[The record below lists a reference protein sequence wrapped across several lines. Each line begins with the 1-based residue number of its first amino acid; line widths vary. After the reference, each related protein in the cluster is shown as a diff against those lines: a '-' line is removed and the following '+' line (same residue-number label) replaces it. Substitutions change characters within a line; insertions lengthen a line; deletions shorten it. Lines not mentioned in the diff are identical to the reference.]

1 MNKIQSRLRL
11 ATAILA
17 GAAMLLLS
25 GAGMADPPAR
35 VARLSFFSGP
45 VSFSPA
51 GEDEWALAT
60 PNRPLITGD
69 RLWADTG
76 GRAELQAGSVAL
88 RLGASTNV
96 NVLNLDD
103 RTTQLELTQGSLYV
117 RVWRIDSGETVE
129 IDTPNLAFTVD
140 GAGRYRVDV
149 DPDGNVTTV
158 AVLAG
163 QGEAYGEGAAY
174 RIGAGD
180 RYSFSG
186 TGLRD
191 YEYSDIGAPDEFD
204 RWAAERDRR
213 YETSISARYVSRD
226 VIGYQD
232 LDQYGTWSVVA
243 DYGNVWYPRSM
254 PSGWAPYRTG
264 HWAWIDPWGW
274 TWIDEAP
281 WGFAPY
287 HYGRWA
293 FVTGRWGWIPGPIN
307 VRPIYAPALVA
318 FIGGG
323 DLRLSLSVGGVAS
336 GVAWFPLGPG
346 EVYQPAY
353 RVSREYF
360 TNVNVSNT
368 RITNVNITNVYNN
381 YTTNTTVTNVT
392 YRNREAPGAVTAVP
406 ATAFVQS
413 QPVARAAVQVPREL
427 IARQPVS
434 AVARVAPTRA
444 SLVAAASAAPAGAR
458 GAGRPPARALQRE
471 VVARTKPPAPPPAF
485 ATRQAALAANPG
497 RPAEPAAAPPQQP
510 AAVGAAPA
518 RNVKVVTPTQAAA
531 PAPKDESRRGRGQL
545 ERRAGSPGATQA
557 APAGQPGA
565 AATGQPPKGAAP
577 GAEPAQGADAARRA
591 REAGQR
597 PAEAGKGPEPTVP
610 RPPERG
616 AGRPPLT
623 PPAPPEGAKGS
634 PPKGE
639 AVQQPPGG
647 QGRDRN
653 ERRGPPEGSQ
663 GGQAGPAAAPPPR
676 PPEAPRAAPPPKS
689 EAAPQPP
696 GGQGRDRNERRGPP
710 EGGQGGQGGPAA
722 APPPPPRAP
731 EPPRVAPPPPRPPEA
746 PRAAPPPKSEAAPQ
760 PPGGQGRDRNE
771 RRGPPEGGQRDQAG
785 PAAAPPPAP
794 RPPEAPR
801 AAPPP
806 PRPPEAPKAAPPPP
820 PAPPAA
826 QQRPPPR
833 EAPKSE
839 PKGEQGRDRSKDKD
853 KDQRDKDKKG
863 SEG

>member
-11 ATAILA
+11 LTAVFA

-51 GEDEWALAT
+51 GEDEWVLAT

-69 RLWADTG
+69 RLWADAG
-76 GRAELQAGSVAL
+76 GRAELQAGSIAL

-117 RVWRIDSGETVE
+117 RVLRIDRGDMVE
-129 IDTPNLAFTVD
+129 IDTPNLAFTINSV
-140 GAGRYRVDV
+140 GRYRIDV
-149 DPDGNVTTV
+149 DADGNVTTL
-158 AVLAG
+158 AVSAG

-204 RWAAERDRR
+204 RWAADRDRR
-213 YETSISARYVSRD
+213 YDTSVSARYVSRD

-232 LDQYGTWSVVA
+232 LDQYGSWSVVA
-243 DYGNVWYPRSM
+243 DYGNVWYPRST

-293 FVTGRWGWIPGPIN
+293 YVGSRWGWIPGPVN
-307 VRPIYAPALVA
+307 VRPVYAPALVA

-323 DLRLSLSVGGVAS
+323 DLRLSLSVGGAAS

-353 RVSREYF
+353 RVSRDYF

-368 RITNVNITNVYNN
+368 RVTNVNITNVYNS
-381 YTTNTTVTNVT
+381 YTTNTTVTNVS

-413 QPVARAAVQVPREL
+413 QPVARAAVQVPREV
-427 IARQPVS
+427 ITQQPVS

-444 SLVAAASAAPAGAR
+444 SIVAAAAVGAAAS
-458 GAGRPPARALQRE
+458 GRPPARVMQRE

-485 ATRQAALAANPG
+485 AARQAALAANPG
-497 RPAEPAAAPPQQP
+497 RPAEPAATAQQQP
-510 AAVGAAPA
+510 AAAGAAPA

-531 PAPKDESRRGRGQL
+531 AAPKEENRRGRGQL
-545 ERRAGSPGATQA
+545 ERRAGAPGAPQGAPAAAAPAGPQA
-557 APAGQPGA
+557 APAGQPTGPA
-565 AATGQPPKGAAP
+565 TGKAATTESPAQKGAEAP
-577 GAEPAQGADAARRA
+577 A
-591 REAGQR
+591 
-597 PAEAGKGPEPTVP
+597 VP
-610 RPPERG
+610 RPPNFEQRRQQQEQQRQQQQG
-616 AGRPPLT
+616 QQAEQQRQQQQSQQ
-623 PPAPPEGAKGS
+623 ADQRRQQQEQQQSQQAEKQRQQQQS
-634 PPKGE
+634 QQAEQQRRQQQEQQRQQQQAQQAEQQRQQRE
-639 AVQQPPGG
+639 A
-647 QGRDRN
+647 
-653 ERRGPPEGSQ
+653 SK
-663 GGQAGPAAAPPPR
+663 AAA
-676 PPEAPRAAPPPKS
+676 KS
-689 EAAPQPP
+689 
-696 GGQGRDRNERRGPP
+696 D
-710 EGGQGGQGGPAA
+710 EGKDKGK
-722 APPPPPRAP
+722 
-731 EPPRVAPPPPRPPEA
+731 EKD
-746 PRAAPPPKSEAAPQ
+746 KSKE
-760 PPGGQGRDRNE
+760 
-771 RRGPPEGGQRDQAG
+771 
-785 PAAAPPPAP
+785 
-794 RPPEAPR
+794 
-801 AAPPP
+801 
-806 PRPPEAPKAAPPPP
+806 
-820 PAPPAA
+820 
-826 QQRPPPR
+826 
-833 EAPKSE
+833 
-839 PKGEQGRDRSKDKD
+839 KD
-853 KDQRDKDKKG
+853 KDQKD
-863 SEG
+863 

>member
-11 ATAILA
+11 ITAVLA

-25 GAGMADPPAR
+25 GAGMADPPTR
-35 VARLSFFSGP
+35 VARLGFFSGP

-51 GEDEWALAT
+51 GEEEWVLAI

-69 RLWADTG
+69 RLWSDVG

-103 RTTQLELTQGSLYV
+103 RTTQVELTQGSLYV
-117 RVWRIDSGETVE
+117 RVWRIDRGDTVE
-129 IDTPNLAFTVD
+129 IDTPTLAFTVSSV
-140 GAGRYRVDV
+140 GRYRIDV
-149 DPDGNVTTV
+149 DSDGNVTTL

-163 QGEAYGEGAAY
+163 GGEAYGEGAAY

-243 DYGNVWYPRSM
+243 DYGNVWYPRST

-274 TWIDEAP
+274 TWVDDAP

-293 FVTGRWGWIPGPIN
+293 FVTGRWGWIPGPVN

-323 DLRLSLSVGGVAS
+323 DFRLSLSVGGAAS
-336 GVAWFPLGPG
+336 GIAWFPLGPG

-353 RVSREYF
+353 RVSRDYF

-381 YTTNTTVTNVT
+381 YATNTAVTNVT

-406 ATAFVQS
+406 AAAFVQS
-413 QPVARAAVQVPREL
+413 QPVARAAVQVPRDL
-427 IARQPVS
+427 VMQQPVS
-434 AVARVAPTRA
+434 AVARVAPTHA
-444 SLVAAASAAPAGAR
+444 SLVAAPAAGAA
-458 GAGRPPARALQRE
+458 GPGRPPARALQRE

-485 ATRQAALAANPG
+485 AARQAALAANPG
-497 RPAEPAAAPPQQP
+497 RPTEHAAAASPQP
-510 AAVGAAPA
+510 VAAGAAPA

-531 PAPKDESRRGRGQL
+531 AAPKEESRRGRGQL
-545 ERRAGSPGATQA
+545 ERRAGGPGALQGAPAGPQA

-565 AATGQPPKGAAP
+565 PATGQPPRGAAQ
-577 GAEPAQGADAARRA
+577 GGEPPPGADAARRA
-591 REAGQR
+591 RQGGQR
-597 PAEAGKGPEPTVP
+597 PAEAGKGPVTESPAQKGAETPPAP

-616 AGRPPLT
+616 AGRPPQT
-623 PPAPPEGAKGS
+623 PTPSAPPEGAKGTP

-639 AVQQPPGG
+639 AVPP
-647 QGRDRN
+647 
-653 ERRGPPEGSQ
+653 S
-663 GGQAGPAAAPPPR
+663 
-676 PPEAPRAAPPPKS
+676 
-689 EAAPQPP
+689 P

-722 APPPPPRAP
+722 APPPPP
-731 EPPRVAPPPPRPPEA
+731 PPRPAEA
-746 PRAAPPPKSEAAPQ
+746 VKSAPPKSEVVPVVPQ
-760 PPGGQGRDRNE
+760 PPGGQGRNRNE
-771 RRGPPEGGQRDQAG
+771 RRGPPEGGQGGQGG
-785 PAAAPPPAP
+785 PAAAP
-794 RPPEAPR
+794 
-801 AAPPP
+801 PPP
-806 PRPPEAPKAAPPPP
+806 PRPPEAAKG
-820 PAPPAA
+820 
-826 QQRPPPR
+826 PPPR
-833 EAPKSE
+833 EVPKAE
-839 PKGEQGRDRSKDKD
+839 PKGEQGRGRNKDKDQKDKD
-853 KDQRDKDKKG
+853 KKE

>member
-1 MNKIQSRLRL
+1 MNKIQSRPRL
-11 ATAILA
+11 LMAVLA

-25 GAGMADPPAR
+25 GAGMADPPTR
-35 VARLSFFSGP
+35 VARLGFFSGP

-51 GEDEWALAT
+51 GEDEWVLAT
-60 PNRPLITGD
+60 PNRPLVTGD
-69 RLWADTG
+69 RLWSDAG
-76 GRAELQAGSVAL
+76 GRAELQAGSIAL

-103 RTTQLELTQGSLYV
+103 RTTQVELAQGSLYV
-117 RVWRIDSGETVE
+117 RVWRIDRGDTVE
-129 IDTPNLAFTVD
+129 IDTPNLAFTVSSV
-140 GAGRYRVDV
+140 GRYRIDV
-149 DPDGNVTTV
+149 DPDGNVTTL

-204 RWAAERDRR
+204 RWAADRDRR
-213 YETSISARYVSRD
+213 YDTSVSARYVSRD

-243 DYGNVWYPRSM
+243 DYGNVWYPRST

-274 TWIDEAP
+274 TWVDEAP

-293 FVTGRWGWIPGPIN
+293 FVTGRWGWIPGPVD

-336 GVAWFPLGPG
+336 GIAWFPLGPG

-353 RVSREYF
+353 RVSRDYF

-413 QPVARAAVQVPREL
+413 QPIARAAVQVPREVVMQ
-427 IARQPVS
+427 QPVS

-444 SLVAAASAAPAGAR
+444 SIVAAAAAAPAGA
-458 GAGRPPARALQRE
+458 APGRPPARALQRE

-485 ATRQAALAANPG
+485 AARQAALAANPG
-497 RPAEPAAAPPQQP
+497 RPAEPAAAVQQQP
-510 AAVGAAPA
+510 AAAGAAPA
-518 RNVKVVTPTQAAA
+518 RNVKVVTPTQTAA
-531 PAPKDESRRGRGQL
+531 PAPKEEARRGRGQL
-545 ERRAGSPGATQA
+545 ERRAGGPAGPQGAPAGPQGAPAGAPGAPAGPQA
-557 APAGQPGA
+557 APAGQPTA
-565 AATGQPPKGAAP
+565 PATGQAPKGAGPAGEP
-577 GAEPAQGADAARRA
+577 PQGAEAARRA
-591 REAGQR
+591 REGGQR
-597 PAEAGKGPEPTVP
+597 PAEAGKG
-610 RPPERG
+610 
-616 AGRPPLT
+616 AG
-623 PPAPPEGAKGS
+623 
-634 PPKGE
+634 
-639 AVQQPPGG
+639 
-647 QGRDRN
+647 N
-653 ERRGPPEGSQ
+653 
-663 GGQAGPAAAPPPR
+663 
-676 PPEAPRAAPPPKS
+676 
-689 EAAPQPP
+689 
-696 GGQGRDRNERRGPP
+696 
-710 EGGQGGQGGPAA
+710 
-722 APPPPPRAP
+722 
-731 EPPRVAPPPPRPPEA
+731 
-746 PRAAPPPKSEAAPQ
+746 
-760 PPGGQGRDRNE
+760 
-771 RRGPPEGGQRDQAG
+771 
-785 PAAAPPPAP
+785 
-794 RPPEAPR
+794 
-801 AAPPP
+801 
-806 PRPPEAPKAAPPPP
+806 
-820 PAPPAA
+820 
-826 QQRPPPR
+826 
-833 EAPKSE
+833 
-839 PKGEQGRDRSKDKD
+839 
-853 KDQRDKDKKG
+853 
-863 SEG
+863 

>member
-1 MNKIQSRLRL
+1 MNKIQSRLRWM
-11 ATAILA
+11 TAVLA

-25 GAGMADPPAR
+25 GAGMADPPTR

-51 GEDEWALAT
+51 GEDEWVLAT

-69 RLWADTG
+69 RLWADAG
-76 GRAELQAGSVAL
+76 GRAELQAGSIAL

-103 RTTQLELTQGSLYV
+103 RTTQLELAQGSLYV
-117 RVWRIDSGETVE
+117 RVWRIDNGETVE
-129 IDTPNLAFTVD
+129 IDTPNLAFTV
-140 GAGRYRVDV
+140 GGVGRYRIDV
-149 DPDGNVTTV
+149 DPDGNVTTL

-180 RYSFSG
+180 RYSFRG
-186 TGLRD
+186 AGLRD

-204 RWAAERDRR
+204 RWAADRDRR
-213 YETSISARYVSRD
+213 YDTSVSARYVSRD

-293 FVTGRWGWIPGPIN
+293 FVTGRWGWIPGPVN

-336 GVAWFPLGPG
+336 GIAWFPLGPG

-353 RVSREYF
+353 RVSRDYF
-360 TNVNVSNT
+360 TNVNISNT
-368 RITNVNITNVYNN
+368 RVTSVNITNVYNN

-413 QPVARAAVQVPREL
+413 QSVARAAVQVPREV
-427 IARQPVS
+427 ITQQPVS

-444 SLVAAASAAPAGAR
+444 SVVAAAAAAPTGAAAP
-458 GAGRPPARALQRE
+458 GKPPARALQRE

-485 ATRQAALAANPG
+485 AAGQAARAANPG
-497 RPAEPAAAPPQQP
+497 RPAEPAATAQQQP
-510 AAVGAAPA
+510 AAAGAAPA

-531 PAPKDESRRGRGQL
+531 PAPKDEN
-545 ERRAGSPGATQA
+545 RRARGPMGRPGAPGAPQGPQAGPQA
-557 APAGQPGA
+557 APGQPTA
-565 AATGQPPKGAAP
+565 APSGQASKGAGPA
-577 GAEPAQGADAARRA
+577 GEPPQGADAARRA
-591 REAGQR
+591 RDAGQR
-597 PAEAGKGPEPTVP
+597 PAEAGKGPMTESPAQKGAEAPPAP

-616 AGRPPLT
+616 AGRPPQT
-623 PPAPPEGAKGS
+623 PTPSASPEAAKGTP

-639 AVQQPPGG
+639 AV
-647 QGRDRN
+647 
-653 ERRGPPEGSQ
+653 
-663 GGQAGPAAAPPPR
+663 
-676 PPEAPRAAPPPKS
+676 
-689 EAAPQPP
+689 PQPP

-710 EGGQGGQGGPAA
+710 EGGQGAPAA
-722 APPPPPRAP
+722 APPPPPR
-731 EPPRVAPPPPRPPEA
+731 PPEA
-746 PRAAPPPKSEAAPQ
+746 AKSAPPPKSEAGAPATDGSGTRSQ
-760 PPGGQGRDRNE
+760 RTAAA
-771 RRGPPEGGQRDQAG
+771 PPEGGQGGQGG
-785 PAAAPPPAP
+785 PAATPPP
-794 RPPEAPR
+794 
-801 AAPPP
+801 PPP
-806 PRPPEAPKAAPPPP
+806 PRQPEAKREAPPAA
-820 PAPPAA
+820 APPAA
-826 QQRPPPR
+826 QQRPPQR
-833 EAPKSE
+833 EAPKAE
-839 PKGEQGRDRSKDKD
+839 PKGDQGKDRNKDKD
-853 KDQRDKDKKG
+853 KDQKDKDKKG
-863 SEG
+863 SDG

>member
-11 ATAILA
+11 LTAVFA

-51 GEDEWALAT
+51 GEDEWVLAT

-69 RLWADTG
+69 RLWADAG
-76 GRAELQAGSVAL
+76 GRAELQAGSIAL

-117 RVWRIDSGETVE
+117 RVLRIDRGDMVE
-129 IDTPNLAFTVD
+129 IDTPNLAFTINSV
-140 GAGRYRVDV
+140 GRYRIDV
-149 DPDGNVTTV
+149 DADGNVTTL
-158 AVLAG
+158 AVSAG

-204 RWAAERDRR
+204 RWAADRDRR
-213 YETSISARYVSRD
+213 YDTSVSARYVSRD

-232 LDQYGTWSVVA
+232 LDQYGSWSVVA
-243 DYGNVWYPRSM
+243 DYGNVWYPRST

-293 FVTGRWGWIPGPIN
+293 YVGSRWGWIPGPVN
-307 VRPIYAPALVA
+307 VRPVYAPALVA

-323 DLRLSLSVGGVAS
+323 DLRLSLSVGGAAS

-353 RVSREYF
+353 RVSRDYF

-368 RITNVNITNVYNN
+368 RVTNVNITNVYNS
-381 YTTNTTVTNVT
+381 YTTNTTVTNVS

-413 QPVARAAVQVPREL
+413 QPVARAAVQVPREV
-427 IARQPVS
+427 ITQQPVS

-444 SLVAAASAAPAGAR
+444 SIVAAAAVGAAAS
-458 GAGRPPARALQRE
+458 GRPPARVMQRE

-485 ATRQAALAANPG
+485 AARQAALAANPG
-497 RPAEPAAAPPQQP
+497 RPAEPAATAQQQP
-510 AAVGAAPA
+510 AAAGAAPA

-531 PAPKDESRRGRGQL
+531 AAPKEENRRGRGQL
-545 ERRAGSPGATQA
+545 ERRAGAPGAPQGAPAAAAPAGPQA
-557 APAGQPGA
+557 APAGQPTGP
-565 AATGQPPKGAAP
+565 ATGQAQTGKAATTESPAQKGAEAP
-577 GAEPAQGADAARRA
+577 A
-591 REAGQR
+591 
-597 PAEAGKGPEPTVP
+597 VP
-610 RPPERG
+610 RPPNFEQRRQQQEQQRQQQQG
-616 AGRPPLT
+616 QQAEQQRQQQQSQQ
-623 PPAPPEGAKGS
+623 ADQRRQQQEQQQSQQAEKQRQQEQQRQQAEQQRQQQQS
-634 PPKGE
+634 QQADQRRQQQEQQQSQQAEKQRQQQQQSQQQQSQQAEKQRQQQEQQRQQAEQQRQQQQSQQAEQQRRQQQQEQQRQQQQAQQAEQQRQQRE
-639 AVQQPPGG
+639 A
-647 QGRDRN
+647 
-653 ERRGPPEGSQ
+653 SK
-663 GGQAGPAAAPPPR
+663 AAA
-676 PPEAPRAAPPPKS
+676 KS
-689 EAAPQPP
+689 
-696 GGQGRDRNERRGPP
+696 D
-710 EGGQGGQGGPAA
+710 EGKDKGK
-722 APPPPPRAP
+722 
-731 EPPRVAPPPPRPPEA
+731 EKD
-746 PRAAPPPKSEAAPQ
+746 KSKE
-760 PPGGQGRDRNE
+760 
-771 RRGPPEGGQRDQAG
+771 
-785 PAAAPPPAP
+785 
-794 RPPEAPR
+794 
-801 AAPPP
+801 
-806 PRPPEAPKAAPPPP
+806 
-820 PAPPAA
+820 
-826 QQRPPPR
+826 
-833 EAPKSE
+833 
-839 PKGEQGRDRSKDKD
+839 KD
-853 KDQRDKDKKG
+853 KDQKD
-863 SEG
+863 

>member
-11 ATAILA
+11 LTAVFA

-51 GEDEWALAT
+51 GEDEWVLAT

-69 RLWADTG
+69 RLWADAG
-76 GRAELQAGSVAL
+76 GRAELQAGSIAL

-117 RVWRIDSGETVE
+117 RVLRIDRGDMVE
-129 IDTPNLAFTVD
+129 IDTPNLAFTINSV
-140 GAGRYRVDV
+140 GRYRIDV
-149 DPDGNVTTV
+149 DADGNVTTL
-158 AVLAG
+158 AVSAG

-204 RWAAERDRR
+204 RWAADRDRR
-213 YETSISARYVSRD
+213 YDTSVSARYVSRD

-232 LDQYGTWSVVA
+232 LDQYGSWSVVA
-243 DYGNVWYPRSM
+243 DYGNVWYPRST

-293 FVTGRWGWIPGPIN
+293 YVGSRWGWIPGPVN
-307 VRPIYAPALVA
+307 VRPVYAPALVA

-323 DLRLSLSVGGVAS
+323 DLRLSLSVGGAAS

-353 RVSREYF
+353 RVSRDYF

-368 RITNVNITNVYNN
+368 RVTNVNITNVYNS
-381 YTTNTTVTNVT
+381 YTTNTTVTNVS

-413 QPVARAAVQVPREL
+413 QPVARAAVQVPREV
-427 IARQPVS
+427 ITQQPVS

-444 SLVAAASAAPAGAR
+444 SIVAAAAVGAAAS
-458 GAGRPPARALQRE
+458 GRPPARVMQRE

-485 ATRQAALAANPG
+485 AARQAALAANPG
-497 RPAEPAAAPPQQP
+497 RPAEPAATAQQQP
-510 AAVGAAPA
+510 AAAGAAPA

-531 PAPKDESRRGRGQL
+531 AAPKEENRRGRGQL
-545 ERRAGSPGATQA
+545 ERRAGAPGAPQGAPAAAAPAGPQA
-557 APAGQPGA
+557 APAGQLTGPATGK
-565 AATGQPPKGAAP
+565 AATTESPAQKGAEAP
-577 GAEPAQGADAARRA
+577 A
-591 REAGQR
+591 
-597 PAEAGKGPEPTVP
+597 VP
-610 RPPERG
+610 RPPNFEQRRQQQEQQRQQAEQQRQQQQG
-616 AGRPPLT
+616 QQAEQQRQQQQSQQ
-623 PPAPPEGAKGS
+623 ADQRRQQQEQQQSQQAEKQRQQQQQS
-634 PPKGE
+634 QQQQSQQAEKQRQQQEQQRQQAEQQRQQQQSQQADQRRQQQEQQRQQQQAQQAEQQRQQRE
-639 AVQQPPGG
+639 A
-647 QGRDRN
+647 
-653 ERRGPPEGSQ
+653 SK
-663 GGQAGPAAAPPPR
+663 AAA
-676 PPEAPRAAPPPKS
+676 KS
-689 EAAPQPP
+689 
-696 GGQGRDRNERRGPP
+696 D
-710 EGGQGGQGGPAA
+710 EGKDKGK
-722 APPPPPRAP
+722 
-731 EPPRVAPPPPRPPEA
+731 EKD
-746 PRAAPPPKSEAAPQ
+746 KSKE
-760 PPGGQGRDRNE
+760 
-771 RRGPPEGGQRDQAG
+771 
-785 PAAAPPPAP
+785 
-794 RPPEAPR
+794 
-801 AAPPP
+801 
-806 PRPPEAPKAAPPPP
+806 
-820 PAPPAA
+820 
-826 QQRPPPR
+826 
-833 EAPKSE
+833 
-839 PKGEQGRDRSKDKD
+839 KD
-853 KDQRDKDKKG
+853 KDQKD
-863 SEG
+863 

>member
-11 ATAILA
+11 MTAVLA

-35 VARLSFFSGP
+35 VARLGFFSGP

-51 GEDEWALAT
+51 GEDEWVLAT

-69 RLWADTG
+69 RLWSDAG
-76 GRAELQAGSVAL
+76 GRAELQAGSIAL

-103 RTTQLELTQGSLYV
+103 RTTQVELTQGSLYV
-117 RVWRIDSGETVE
+117 RVWRIESGDTVE
-129 IDTPNLAFTVD
+129 IDTPNLAFTVSSV
-140 GAGRYRVDV
+140 GRYRIDV
-149 DPDGNVTTV
+149 DPEGNVTTL

-204 RWAAERDRR
+204 RWAADRDRR
-213 YETSISARYVSRD
+213 YDTSVSARYVSRD
-226 VIGYQD
+226 VIGYED

-243 DYGNVWYPRSM
+243 DYGNVWYPRST

-274 TWIDEAP
+274 TWVDEAP

-293 FVTGRWGWIPGPIN
+293 FVTGRWGWIPGPVN

-323 DLRLSLSVGGVAS
+323 DFRLSLSVGGAAS

-353 RVSREYF
+353 RVSRDYF

-368 RITNVNITNVYNN
+368 RITNVNITNVYNS

-413 QPVARAAVQVPREL
+413 QPVARAAVQVPRDVVMQ
-427 IARQPVS
+427 QPVS

-444 SLVAAASAAPAGAR
+444 SLVAAPVAAPAGA
-458 GAGRPPARALQRE
+458 AGPGKPPARALQRE

-485 ATRQAALAANPG
+485 AARQAALAANPG
-497 RPAEPAAAPPQQP
+497 RPAEPAATAQQP
-510 AAVGAAPA
+510 AAPGAAPA
-518 RNVKVVTPTQAAA
+518 RNLKVVTPTQAAA
-531 PAPKDESRRGRGQL
+531 PAPKDESRRGRGTMG
-545 ERRAGSPGATQA
+545 RPGAPEGPQGAAPAQQA
-557 APAGQPGA
+557 APATA
-565 AATGQPPKGAAP
+565 
-577 GAEPAQGADAARRA
+577 
-591 REAGQR
+591 
-597 PAEAGKGPEPTVP
+597 
-610 RPPERG
+610 
-616 AGRPPLT
+616 
-623 PPAPPEGAKGS
+623 APPEGAKGAP

-647 QGRDRN
+647 QGRSPN
-653 ERRGPPEGSQ
+653 ERRGLPEGGQ
-663 GGQAGPAAAPPPR
+663 GGPAATPPPPPAPRPPDAAKGPPPKGEAVAQPPGGQGRGPNERRGLPEGGQGPGGQGGPAVAPPPPPAPR
-676 PPEAPRAAPPPKS
+676 PPDAGKGPPPKG
-689 EAAPQPP
+689 EAVPQPP
-696 GGQGRDRNERRGPP
+696 GGQGRSPNERRGPP

-722 APPPPPRAP
+722 APPPPPAP
-731 EPPRVAPPPPRPPEA
+731 RPPDAAKGPPPKGEAVAQPPGGQGRSPNERRGPPEGGQGGQGGPAAAPPAPPPRPPEA
-746 PRAAPPPKSEAAPQ
+746 AKGVPPPKGEAAPQ
-760 PPGGQGRDRNE
+760 PPGGQGRPSEQGKDRN
-771 RRGPPEGGQRDQAG
+771 
-785 PAAAPPPAP
+785 
-794 RPPEAPR
+794 
-801 AAPPP
+801 
-806 PRPPEAPKAAPPPP
+806 
-820 PAPPAA
+820 
-826 QQRPPPR
+826 
-833 EAPKSE
+833 
-839 PKGEQGRDRSKDKD
+839 KD
-853 KDQRDKDKKG
+853 KDQKDKDKKG

>member
-11 ATAILA
+11 LTAVFA

-51 GEDEWALAT
+51 GEDEWVLAT

-69 RLWADTG
+69 RLWADAG
-76 GRAELQAGSVAL
+76 GRAELQAGSIAL

-117 RVWRIDSGETVE
+117 RVLRIDRGDMVE
-129 IDTPNLAFTVD
+129 IDTPNLAFTINSV
-140 GAGRYRVDV
+140 GRYRIDV
-149 DPDGNVTTV
+149 DADGNVTTL
-158 AVLAG
+158 AVSAG

-204 RWAAERDRR
+204 RWAADRDRR
-213 YETSISARYVSRD
+213 YDTSVSARYVSRD

-232 LDQYGTWSVVA
+232 LDQYGSWSVVA
-243 DYGNVWYPRSM
+243 DYGNVWYPRST

-293 FVTGRWGWIPGPIN
+293 YVGSRWGWIPGPVN
-307 VRPIYAPALVA
+307 VRPVYAPALVA

-323 DLRLSLSVGGVAS
+323 DLRLSLSVGGAAS

-353 RVSREYF
+353 RVSRDYF

-368 RITNVNITNVYNN
+368 RVTNVNITNVYNS
-381 YTTNTTVTNVT
+381 YTTNTTVTNVS

-413 QPVARAAVQVPREL
+413 QPVARAAVQVPREV
-427 IARQPVS
+427 ITQQPVS

-444 SLVAAASAAPAGAR
+444 SIVAAAAVGAAAS
-458 GAGRPPARALQRE
+458 GRPPARVMQRE

-485 ATRQAALAANPG
+485 AARQAALAANPG
-497 RPAEPAAAPPQQP
+497 RPAEPAATAQQQP
-510 AAVGAAPA
+510 AAAGAAPA

-531 PAPKDESRRGRGQL
+531 AAPKEENRRGRGQL
-545 ERRAGSPGATQA
+545 ERRAGAPGAPQGAPAAAAPAGPQA
-557 APAGQPGA
+557 APAGQLTGPATGK
-565 AATGQPPKGAAP
+565 AATTESPAQKGAEAP
-577 GAEPAQGADAARRA
+577 A
-591 REAGQR
+591 
-597 PAEAGKGPEPTVP
+597 VP
-610 RPPERG
+610 RPPNFEQRRQQQEQQRQQ
-616 AGRPPLT
+616 AEQQRQQQQSQQ
-623 PPAPPEGAKGS
+623 ADQRRQQQEQQQSQQAEKQRQQQQQS
-634 PPKGE
+634 QQQQSQQAEKQRQQQEQQRQQAEQQRQQQQSQQAEQQRRQQQQEQQRQQQQAQQAEQQRQQRE
-639 AVQQPPGG
+639 A
-647 QGRDRN
+647 
-653 ERRGPPEGSQ
+653 SK
-663 GGQAGPAAAPPPR
+663 AAA
-676 PPEAPRAAPPPKS
+676 KS
-689 EAAPQPP
+689 
-696 GGQGRDRNERRGPP
+696 D
-710 EGGQGGQGGPAA
+710 EGKDKGK
-722 APPPPPRAP
+722 
-731 EPPRVAPPPPRPPEA
+731 EKD
-746 PRAAPPPKSEAAPQ
+746 KSKE
-760 PPGGQGRDRNE
+760 
-771 RRGPPEGGQRDQAG
+771 
-785 PAAAPPPAP
+785 
-794 RPPEAPR
+794 
-801 AAPPP
+801 
-806 PRPPEAPKAAPPPP
+806 
-820 PAPPAA
+820 
-826 QQRPPPR
+826 
-833 EAPKSE
+833 
-839 PKGEQGRDRSKDKD
+839 KD
-853 KDQRDKDKKG
+853 KDQKD
-863 SEG
+863 

>member
-1 MNKIQSRLRL
+1 MNKIQSRPRL
-11 ATAILA
+11 LMAVLA

-25 GAGMADPPAR
+25 GTGMADPPTR
-35 VARLSFFSGP
+35 VARLGFFSGP

-51 GEDEWALAT
+51 GEDEWVLAT

-69 RLWADTG
+69 RLWSDAG
-76 GRAELQAGSVAL
+76 GRAELQAGSIAL
-88 RLGASTNV
+88 RLGASTNL

-103 RTTQLELTQGSLYV
+103 RTTQVELAQGSLYV
-117 RVWRIDSGETVE
+117 RVWRIDRGDTVE
-129 IDTPNLAFTVD
+129 IDTPNLAFTVNSI
-140 GAGRYRVDV
+140 GRYRIDV
-149 DPDGNVTTV
+149 DPDGNVTTL

-204 RWAAERDRR
+204 RWAADRDRR
-213 YETSISARYVSRD
+213 YDTSVSARYVSRD

-243 DYGNVWYPRSM
+243 DYGNVWYPRST

-274 TWIDEAP
+274 TWVDEAP

-293 FVTGRWGWIPGPIN
+293 FVTGRWGWIPGPVD

-353 RVSREYF
+353 RVSRDYF
-360 TNVNVSNT
+360 TNVNISNT

-381 YTTNTTVTNVT
+381 YTTNTAVTNVT

-413 QPVARAAVQVPREL
+413 QPVARAAVQVPREVVMQ
-427 IARQPVS
+427 QPVS

-444 SLVAAASAAPAGAR
+444 SIVAAAAAAPAGA
-458 GAGRPPARALQRE
+458 AAPGRPPARALQRE

-485 ATRQAALAANPG
+485 AARQAALTANPG
-497 RPAEPAAAPPQQP
+497 RPAEPAAAVQQQP
-510 AAVGAAPA
+510 AAAGATPA

-531 PAPKDESRRGRGQL
+531 PAPKEEARRGRGQL
-545 ERRAGSPGATQA
+545 ERRAGGPQAAPGGPQA
-557 APAGQPGA
+557 APAGAPVAPAGPQSAPAGQPTA
-565 AATGQPPKGAAP
+565 PATGQAPKGAGPAGEP
-577 GAEPAQGADAARRA
+577 PQGAEAARRA
-591 REAGQR
+591 REGSQR
-597 PAEAGKGPEPTVP
+597 PAEPGKGPGAESPAQKGAIEVPPAP

-616 AGRPPLT
+616 AGRLPQT
-623 PPAPPEGAKGS
+623 PTPTAPPEAAKG
-634 PPKGE
+634 
-639 AVQQPPGG
+639 
-647 QGRDRN
+647 
-653 ERRGPPEGSQ
+653 
-663 GGQAGPAAAPPPR
+663 PPP
-676 PPEAPRAAPPPKS
+676 ANAV
-689 EAAPQPP
+689 PQPP
-696 GGQGRDRNERRGPP
+696 QDKGQGRNERRGPP
-710 EGGQGGQGGPAA
+710 EGGQGVQGGPAA
-722 APPPPPRAP
+722 TPPA
-731 EPPRVAPPPPRPPEA
+731 PPPRPPEA
-746 PRAAPPPKSEAAPQ
+746 AKGMPPPKGEAVPQ
-760 PPGGQGRDRNE
+760 PPDKGQGRNE
-771 RRGPPEGGQRDQAG
+771 RRGPPEGGPGGQG
-785 PAAAPPPAP
+785 GLAATPP
-794 RPPEAPR
+794 
-801 AAPPP
+801 PPP
-806 PRPPEAPKAAPPPP
+806 PRPPEAKREAPPPS
-820 PAPPAA
+820 APPAA
-826 QQRPPPR
+826 QQPPPQR
-833 EAPKSE
+833 EAPKAE
-839 PKGEQGRDRSKDKD
+839 PKGDQGKDRNKDKD
-853 KDQRDKDKKG
+853 KDQKDKDKKG
-863 SEG
+863 SDG

>member
-11 ATAILA
+11 LTAVLA

-69 RLWADTG
+69 RLWADAG
-76 GRAELQAGSVAL
+76 GRAELQAGSIAL
-88 RLGASTNV
+88 RLGASTSV

-103 RTTQLELTQGSLYV
+103 RTTQVELAQGSLYV
-117 RVWRIDSGETVE
+117 RVWRLDRGEAVE
-129 IDTPNLAFTVD
+129 IDTPNLAFTVSS
-140 GAGRYRVDV
+140 AGRYRVDV
-149 DPDGNVTTV
+149 DPDGNVTTL

-204 RWAAERDRR
+204 RWAADRDRR
-213 YETSISARYVSRD
+213 YDTSISARYVSRD

-243 DYGNVWYPRSM
+243 DYGNVWYPRSI
-254 PSGWAPYRTG
+254 PVGWAPYRTG

-293 FVTGRWGWIPGPIN
+293 FVTGRWGWIPGPVN

-323 DLRLSLSVGGVAS
+323 DLRLSVSVGGVAS

-353 RVSREYF
+353 RVSRDYF

-406 ATAFVQS
+406 TAAFVQS

-427 IARQPVS
+427 ITQQPVS

-444 SLVAAASAAPAGAR
+444 SIVAAAAAAPAGA
-458 GAGRPPARALQRE
+458 AAPARPPARAMQRE

-485 ATRQAALAANPG
+485 AARQAALAANPG
-497 RPAEPAAAPPQQP
+497 RPAEPAAAAPPQPP
-510 AAVGAAPA
+510 AAGAAPA
-518 RNVKVVTPTQAAA
+518 RNVKVVAPTQAAA
-531 PAPKDESRRGRGQL
+531 PAPKEESRRGRGQL
-545 ERRAGSPGATQA
+545 GERRAGGPGTPQGAPAAPQA
-557 APAGQPGA
+557 APAAQPA
-565 AATGQPPKGAAP
+565 PAATGQAPRGAA
-577 GAEPAQGADAARRA
+577 
-591 REAGQR
+591 EA
-597 PAEAGKGPEPTVP
+597 PPVP
-610 RPPERG
+610 RPSERA
-616 AGRPPLT
+616 AGRPPRA
-623 PPAPPEGAKGS
+623 PSSSAPPEGAKGTP

-639 AVQQPPGG
+639 AV
-647 QGRDRN
+647 
-653 ERRGPPEGSQ
+653 
-663 GGQAGPAAAPPPR
+663 
-676 PPEAPRAAPPPKS
+676 
-689 EAAPQPP
+689 PQPAQEQDKGP
-696 GGQGRDRNERRGPP
+696 GRNERRGPP
-710 EGGQGGQGGPAA
+710 EGGQGGQAGPAA
-722 APPPPPRAP
+722 PTPTPRPPEAQRAAPPQPRPPGPA
-731 EPPRVAPPPPRPPEA
+731 ATPPPPRPPEGA
-746 PRAAPPPKSEAAPQ
+746 KGTPPPKGDAVPQ
-760 PPGGQGRDRNE
+760 PAQEQDKGSGRNE
-771 RRGPPEGGQRDQAG
+771 RRGPPEGGQRGQAEPAAPTPTPRPPEAQRAAPPPQAG
-785 PAAAPPPAP
+785 PAAAPRGQEPKREAAP
-794 RPPEAPR
+794 RPPEAKR
-801 AAPPP
+801 
-806 PRPPEAPKAAPPPP
+806 EAPPP

-826 QQRPPPR
+826 QQRPPQPQR
-833 EAPKSE
+833 EAPKAE
-839 PKGEQGRDRSKDKD
+839 PKRDEGKDRNKD
-853 KDQRDKDKKG
+853 KDQKDKDKKG

>member
-11 ATAILA
+11 LTAVFA

-51 GEDEWALAT
+51 GEDEWVLAT

-69 RLWADTG
+69 RLWADAG
-76 GRAELQAGSVAL
+76 GRAELQAGSIAL

-117 RVWRIDSGETVE
+117 RVLRIDRGDMVE
-129 IDTPNLAFTVD
+129 IDTPNLAFTINSV
-140 GAGRYRVDV
+140 GRYRIDV
-149 DPDGNVTTV
+149 DADGNVTTL
-158 AVLAG
+158 AVSAG

-204 RWAAERDRR
+204 RWAADRDRP
-213 YETSISARYVSRD
+213 YDTSVSARYVSRD

-232 LDQYGTWSVVA
+232 LDQYGSWSVVA
-243 DYGNVWYPRSM
+243 DYGNVWYPRST

-293 FVTGRWGWIPGPIN
+293 YVGSRWGWIPGPVN
-307 VRPIYAPALVA
+307 VRPVYAPALVA

-323 DLRLSLSVGGVAS
+323 DLRLSLSVGGAAS

-353 RVSREYF
+353 RVSRDYF

-368 RITNVNITNVYNN
+368 RVTNVNITNVYNS
-381 YTTNTTVTNVT
+381 YTTNTTVTNVS

-413 QPVARAAVQVPREL
+413 QPVARAAVQVPREV
-427 IARQPVS
+427 ITQQPVS

-444 SLVAAASAAPAGAR
+444 SIVAAAAVGAAAS
-458 GAGRPPARALQRE
+458 GRPPARVMQRE

-485 ATRQAALAANPG
+485 AARQAALAANPG
-497 RPAEPAAAPPQQP
+497 RPAEPAATAQQQP
-510 AAVGAAPA
+510 AAAGAAPA

-531 PAPKDESRRGRGQL
+531 AAPKEENRRGRGQL
-545 ERRAGSPGATQA
+545 ERRAGAPGAPQGAPAAAAPAGPQA
-557 APAGQPGA
+557 APAGQPTGP
-565 AATGQPPKGAAP
+565 ATGQAQTGKAATTESPAQKGAEAP
-577 GAEPAQGADAARRA
+577 A
-591 REAGQR
+591 
-597 PAEAGKGPEPTVP
+597 VP
-610 RPPERG
+610 RPPNFEQRRQQQEQQRQQQQG
-616 AGRPPLT
+616 QQAEQQRQQQQSQQ
-623 PPAPPEGAKGS
+623 ADQRRQQQEQQQSQQAEKQRQQQQQS
-634 PPKGE
+634 QQQQSQQADQRRQQQEQQRQQQQAQQAEQQRQQQQSQQAEQQRRQQQQEQQRQQQQAQQAEQQRQQRE
-639 AVQQPPGG
+639 A
-647 QGRDRN
+647 
-653 ERRGPPEGSQ
+653 SK
-663 GGQAGPAAAPPPR
+663 AAA
-676 PPEAPRAAPPPKS
+676 KS
-689 EAAPQPP
+689 
-696 GGQGRDRNERRGPP
+696 D
-710 EGGQGGQGGPAA
+710 EGKDKGK
-722 APPPPPRAP
+722 
-731 EPPRVAPPPPRPPEA
+731 EKD
-746 PRAAPPPKSEAAPQ
+746 KSKE
-760 PPGGQGRDRNE
+760 
-771 RRGPPEGGQRDQAG
+771 
-785 PAAAPPPAP
+785 
-794 RPPEAPR
+794 
-801 AAPPP
+801 
-806 PRPPEAPKAAPPPP
+806 
-820 PAPPAA
+820 
-826 QQRPPPR
+826 
-833 EAPKSE
+833 
-839 PKGEQGRDRSKDKD
+839 KD
-853 KDQRDKDKKG
+853 KDQKD
-863 SEG
+863 

>member
-11 ATAILA
+11 LTAVFA

-51 GEDEWALAT
+51 GEDEWVLAT

-69 RLWADTG
+69 RLWADAG
-76 GRAELQAGSVAL
+76 GRAELQAGSIAL

-117 RVWRIDSGETVE
+117 RVLRIDRGDMVE
-129 IDTPNLAFTVD
+129 IDTPNLAFTINSV
-140 GAGRYRVDV
+140 GRYRIDV
-149 DPDGNVTTV
+149 DADGNVTTL
-158 AVLAG
+158 AVSAG

-204 RWAAERDRR
+204 RWAADRDRS
-213 YETSISARYVSRD
+213 YDTSVSARYVSRD

-232 LDQYGTWSVVA
+232 LDQYGSWSVVA
-243 DYGNVWYPRSM
+243 DYGNVWYPRST

-293 FVTGRWGWIPGPIN
+293 YVGSRWGWIPGPVN
-307 VRPIYAPALVA
+307 VRPVYAPALVA

-323 DLRLSLSVGGVAS
+323 DLRLSLSVGGAAS

-353 RVSREYF
+353 RVSRDYF

-368 RITNVNITNVYNN
+368 RVTNVNITNVYNS
-381 YTTNTTVTNVT
+381 YTTNTTVTNVS

-413 QPVARAAVQVPREL
+413 QPVARAAVQVPREV
-427 IARQPVS
+427 ITQQPVS

-444 SLVAAASAAPAGAR
+444 SIVAAAAVGAAAS
-458 GAGRPPARALQRE
+458 GRPPARVMQRE

-485 ATRQAALAANPG
+485 AARQAALAANPG
-497 RPAEPAAAPPQQP
+497 RPAEPAATAQQQP
-510 AAVGAAPA
+510 AAAGAAPA

-531 PAPKDESRRGRGQL
+531 AAPKEENRRGRGQL
-545 ERRAGSPGATQA
+545 ERRAGAPGAPQGAPAAAAPAGPQA
-557 APAGQPGA
+557 APAGQPTGPA
-565 AATGQPPKGAAP
+565 PGQAQTGKAATTESPAQKGAEAP
-577 GAEPAQGADAARRA
+577 A
-591 REAGQR
+591 
-597 PAEAGKGPEPTVP
+597 VP
-610 RPPERG
+610 RPPNFEQRRQQQEQQRQQQQG
-616 AGRPPLT
+616 QQAEQQRQQQQSQQ
-623 PPAPPEGAKGS
+623 ADQRRQQQEQQQSQQAEKQRQQEQQRQQAEQQRQQQQS
-634 PPKGE
+634 QQADQRRQQQEQQRQQQQAQQAEQQRQQQQSQQAEQQRRQQQQEQQRQQQQAQQAEQQRQQRE
-639 AVQQPPGG
+639 A
-647 QGRDRN
+647 
-653 ERRGPPEGSQ
+653 SK
-663 GGQAGPAAAPPPR
+663 AAA
-676 PPEAPRAAPPPKS
+676 KS
-689 EAAPQPP
+689 
-696 GGQGRDRNERRGPP
+696 D
-710 EGGQGGQGGPAA
+710 EGKDKGK
-722 APPPPPRAP
+722 
-731 EPPRVAPPPPRPPEA
+731 EKD
-746 PRAAPPPKSEAAPQ
+746 KSKE
-760 PPGGQGRDRNE
+760 
-771 RRGPPEGGQRDQAG
+771 
-785 PAAAPPPAP
+785 
-794 RPPEAPR
+794 
-801 AAPPP
+801 
-806 PRPPEAPKAAPPPP
+806 
-820 PAPPAA
+820 
-826 QQRPPPR
+826 
-833 EAPKSE
+833 
-839 PKGEQGRDRSKDKD
+839 KD
-853 KDQRDKDKKG
+853 KDQKD
-863 SEG
+863 

>member
-1 MNKIQSRLRL
+1 MNEIRSRLGLL
-11 ATAILA
+11 AAA
-17 GAAMLLLS
+17 FVGAAMLLVS
-25 GAGMADPPAR
+25 GASLADPPAR
-35 VARLSFFSGP
+35 VARLSFFTGP

-51 GEDEWALAT
+51 GEEEWVLAT

-69 RLWADTG
+69 RLWSDAG
-76 GRAELQAGSVAL
+76 GRAELQAGSIAV
-88 RLGASTNV
+88 RLGATTSV

-103 RTTQLELTQGSLYV
+103 RTTQLELAQGSLYL
-117 RVWRIDSGETVE
+117 RVWRFDRDEAIEV
-129 IDTPNLAFTVD
+129 DTPNLAFTIS
-140 GAGRYRVDV
+140 GAGRYRIDV

-204 RWAAERDRR
+204 RWAADRDRR
-213 YETSISARYVSRD
+213 YDTSVSARYVSRD

-232 LDQYGTWSVVA
+232 LDQYGSWSVVA

-293 FVTGRWGWIPGPIN
+293 FVTGRWGWIPGPVN

-323 DLRLSLSVGGVAS
+323 DLRLSLSVGGVAA

-368 RITNVNITNVYNN
+368 RVTNVNITNVYNN
-381 YTTNTTVTNVT
+381 YTTNTTVTNIS

-427 IARQPVS
+427 IAQQPVS
-434 AVARVAPTRA
+434 AVARVVPTHA
-444 SLVAAASAAPAGAR
+444 SVVAVAAAAPAGA
-458 GAGRPPARALQRE
+458 AAPGRPPAHAMQRE

-485 ATRQAALAANPG
+485 AARQAALAANPG
-497 RPAEPAAAPPQQP
+497 RPAEPAAAAQQQP
-510 AAVGAAPA
+510 AAPGAAPA

-531 PAPKDESRRGRGQL
+531 PAPKEEGRRGRGQL
-545 ERRAGSPGATQA
+545 ERRTGTPGGPQA
-557 APAGQPGA
+557 APAGPQTGA
-565 AATGQPPKGAAP
+565 PAAQAPKGAAP
-577 GAEPAQGADAARRA
+577 PTEPPQGAEAARRA

-597 PAEAGKGPEPTVP
+597 PGEANKGQATGVAPQGGGQATPVP
-610 RPPERG
+610 RPPSERG
-616 AGRPPLT
+616 LGRPPQGPIPGT
-623 PPAPPEGAKGS
+623 PPESAKGAP

-639 AVQQPPGG
+639 AVPQPSDEKARG
-647 QGRDRN
+647 
-653 ERRGPPEGSQ
+653 RRG
-663 GGQAGPAAAPPPR
+663 A
-676 PPEAPRAAPPPKS
+676 
-689 EAAPQPP
+689 
-696 GGQGRDRNERRGPP
+696 P
-710 EGGQGGQGGPAA
+710 EGGQGAQGTPAG
-722 APPPPPRAP
+722 PPPQA
-731 EPPRVAPPPPRPPEA
+731 V
-746 PRAAPPPKSEAAPQ
+746 PQ
-760 PPGGQGRDRNE
+760 
-771 RRGPPEGGQRDQAG
+771 
-785 PAAAPPPAP
+785 PAP
-794 RPPEAPR
+794 RPPEARREAPPPQAAPEAQQR
-801 AAPPP
+801 RQEQRREAAPPQP
-806 PRPPEAPKAAPPPP
+806 APQAVPQPAPRPPEARREGPPPQAAPEAQQRRQEQRREAAPPQPP
-820 PAPPAA
+820 PQPAPQPAPRPPEARREAPTPPPAA
-826 QQRPPPR
+826 QPRPQGPQG
-833 EAPKSE
+833 EAPKAE
-839 PKGEQGRDRSKDKD
+839 PKRDEGKDKAKGKGKDNEKD
-853 KDQRDKDKKG
+853 KDQKDKDKKG

>member
-11 ATAILA
+11 LTAVFA

-51 GEDEWALAT
+51 GEDEWVLAT

-69 RLWADTG
+69 RLWADAG
-76 GRAELQAGSVAL
+76 GRAELQAGSIAL

-117 RVWRIDSGETVE
+117 RVLRIDRGDMVE
-129 IDTPNLAFTVD
+129 IDTPNLAFTINSV
-140 GAGRYRVDV
+140 GRYRIDV
-149 DPDGNVTTV
+149 DADGNVTTL
-158 AVLAG
+158 AVSAG

-204 RWAAERDRR
+204 RWAADRDRR
-213 YETSISARYVSRD
+213 YDTSVSARYVSRD

-232 LDQYGTWSVVA
+232 LDQYGSWSVVA
-243 DYGNVWYPRSM
+243 DYGNVWYPRST

-293 FVTGRWGWIPGPIN
+293 YVGSRWGWIPGPVN
-307 VRPIYAPALVA
+307 VRPVYAPALVA

-323 DLRLSLSVGGVAS
+323 DLRLSLSVGGAAS

-353 RVSREYF
+353 RVSRDYF

-368 RITNVNITNVYNN
+368 RVTNVNITNVYNS
-381 YTTNTTVTNVT
+381 YTTNTTVTNVS

-413 QPVARAAVQVPREL
+413 QPVARAAVQVPREV
-427 IARQPVS
+427 ITQQPVS

-444 SLVAAASAAPAGAR
+444 SIVAAAAVGAAAS
-458 GAGRPPARALQRE
+458 GRPPARVMQRE

-485 ATRQAALAANPG
+485 AARQAALAANPG
-497 RPAEPAAAPPQQP
+497 RPAEPAATAQQQP
-510 AAVGAAPA
+510 AAAGAAPA

-531 PAPKDESRRGRGQL
+531 AAPKEENRRGRGQL
-545 ERRAGSPGATQA
+545 ERRAGAPGAPQGAPAAAAPAGPQA
-557 APAGQPGA
+557 APAGQPTGPA
-565 AATGQPPKGAAP
+565 TGKAATTESPAQKGAEAP
-577 GAEPAQGADAARRA
+577 A
-591 REAGQR
+591 
-597 PAEAGKGPEPTVP
+597 VP
-610 RPPERG
+610 RPPNFEQRRQQQEQQRQQQQG
-616 AGRPPLT
+616 QQAEQQRQQQQSQQ
-623 PPAPPEGAKGS
+623 ADQRRQQQEQQQSQQAEKQRQQQQQS
-634 PPKGE
+634 QQAEKQRQQQEQQRQQAEQQRQQQQSQQADQRRQQQEQQRQQQQAQQAEQQRQQQQSQQAEQQRRQQQQEQQRQQQQAQQAEQQRQQRE
-639 AVQQPPGG
+639 A
-647 QGRDRN
+647 
-653 ERRGPPEGSQ
+653 SK
-663 GGQAGPAAAPPPR
+663 AAA
-676 PPEAPRAAPPPKS
+676 KS
-689 EAAPQPP
+689 
-696 GGQGRDRNERRGPP
+696 D
-710 EGGQGGQGGPAA
+710 EGKDKGK
-722 APPPPPRAP
+722 
-731 EPPRVAPPPPRPPEA
+731 EKD
-746 PRAAPPPKSEAAPQ
+746 KSKE
-760 PPGGQGRDRNE
+760 
-771 RRGPPEGGQRDQAG
+771 
-785 PAAAPPPAP
+785 
-794 RPPEAPR
+794 
-801 AAPPP
+801 
-806 PRPPEAPKAAPPPP
+806 
-820 PAPPAA
+820 
-826 QQRPPPR
+826 
-833 EAPKSE
+833 
-839 PKGEQGRDRSKDKD
+839 KD
-853 KDQRDKDKKG
+853 KDQKD
-863 SEG
+863 

>member
-11 ATAILA
+11 LTAVFA

-51 GEDEWALAT
+51 GEDEWVLAT

-69 RLWADTG
+69 RLWADAG
-76 GRAELQAGSVAL
+76 GRAELQAGSIAL

-117 RVWRIDSGETVE
+117 RVLRIDRGDMVE
-129 IDTPNLAFTVD
+129 IDTPNLAFTINSV
-140 GAGRYRVDV
+140 GRYRIDV
-149 DPDGNVTTV
+149 DADGNVTTL
-158 AVLAG
+158 AVSAG

-204 RWAAERDRR
+204 RWAADRDRR
-213 YETSISARYVSRD
+213 YDTSVSARYVSRD

-232 LDQYGTWSVVA
+232 LDQYGSWSVVA
-243 DYGNVWYPRSM
+243 DYGNVWYPRST

-293 FVTGRWGWIPGPIN
+293 YVGSRWGWIPGPVN
-307 VRPIYAPALVA
+307 VRPVYAPALVA

-323 DLRLSLSVGGVAS
+323 DLRLSLSVGGAAS

-353 RVSREYF
+353 RVSRDYF

-368 RITNVNITNVYNN
+368 RVTNVNITNVYNS
-381 YTTNTTVTNVT
+381 YTTNTTVTNVS

-413 QPVARAAVQVPREL
+413 QPVARAAVQVPREV
-427 IARQPVS
+427 ITQQPVS

-444 SLVAAASAAPAGAR
+444 SIVAAAAVGAAAS
-458 GAGRPPARALQRE
+458 GRPPARVMQRE

-485 ATRQAALAANPG
+485 AARQAALAANPG
-497 RPAEPAAAPPQQP
+497 RPAEPAATAQQQP
-510 AAVGAAPA
+510 AAAGAAPA

-531 PAPKDESRRGRGQL
+531 AAPKEENRRGRGQL
-545 ERRAGSPGATQA
+545 ERRAGAPGAPQGAPAAAAPAGPQA
-557 APAGQPGA
+557 APAGQPTGP
-565 AATGQPPKGAAP
+565 ATGQAQTGKAATTESPAQKGAEAP
-577 GAEPAQGADAARRA
+577 A
-591 REAGQR
+591 
-597 PAEAGKGPEPTVP
+597 VP
-610 RPPERG
+610 RPPNFEQRRQQQEQQRQQ
-616 AGRPPLT
+616 AEQQRQQQQSQQ
-623 PPAPPEGAKGS
+623 ADQRRQQQEQQQSQQAEKQRQQQQQS
-634 PPKGE
+634 QQQQSQQAEKQRQQQEQQRQQAEQQRQQQQSQQADQRRQQQEQQRQQQQAQQAEQQRQQRE
-639 AVQQPPGG
+639 A
-647 QGRDRN
+647 
-653 ERRGPPEGSQ
+653 SK
-663 GGQAGPAAAPPPR
+663 AAA
-676 PPEAPRAAPPPKS
+676 KS
-689 EAAPQPP
+689 
-696 GGQGRDRNERRGPP
+696 D
-710 EGGQGGQGGPAA
+710 EGKDKGK
-722 APPPPPRAP
+722 
-731 EPPRVAPPPPRPPEA
+731 EKD
-746 PRAAPPPKSEAAPQ
+746 KSKE
-760 PPGGQGRDRNE
+760 
-771 RRGPPEGGQRDQAG
+771 
-785 PAAAPPPAP
+785 
-794 RPPEAPR
+794 
-801 AAPPP
+801 
-806 PRPPEAPKAAPPPP
+806 
-820 PAPPAA
+820 
-826 QQRPPPR
+826 
-833 EAPKSE
+833 
-839 PKGEQGRDRSKDKD
+839 KD
-853 KDQRDKDKKG
+853 KDQKD
-863 SEG
+863 

>member
-11 ATAILA
+11 LTAVFA

-25 GAGMADPPAR
+25 GASMADPPAR

-69 RLWADTG
+69 RLWADAG
-76 GRAELQAGSVAL
+76 GRAELQAGSIAL

-103 RTTQLELTQGSLYV
+103 RATQLELTQGSLYV
-117 RVWRIDSGETVE
+117 RVWRIDRGDTVE
-129 IDTPNLAFTVD
+129 IDTPNLAFTVNSV
-140 GAGRYRVDV
+140 GRYRIDV
-149 DPDGNVTTV
+149 DAEGNVTTL

-204 RWAAERDRR
+204 RWAADRDRS
-213 YETSISARYVSRD
+213 YDTSVSARYVSRD

-232 LDQYGTWSVVA
+232 LDQYGSWSAVA

-293 FVTGRWGWIPGPIN
+293 FVTGRWGWIPGPVN

-318 FIGGG
+318 FIGSG

-353 RVSREYF
+353 RVSRDYF

-368 RITNVNITNVYNN
+368 RVTNVNITNVYNN

-406 ATAFVQS
+406 TTAFVQS
-413 QPVARAAVQVPREL
+413 QPVARSAVQVSREV
-427 IARQPVS
+427 ITQQPVS

-444 SLVAAASAAPAGAR
+444 SVVAAAGVAAAGAAAAVAAAP
-458 GAGRPPARALQRE
+458 GRPPARAMQRE

-497 RPAEPAAAPPQQP
+497 RPAEPAATAQQQP
-510 AAVGAAPA
+510 AAAGAAPA
-518 RNVKVVTPTQAAA
+518 RNVKVVPPTQAAA
-531 PAPKDESRRGRGQL
+531 PAPKDENRRGRGQL
-545 ERRAGSPGATQA
+545 ERRAGASGAPQGAPAAAPGTPAGPQA
-557 APAGQPGA
+557 APAGQPTVP
-565 AATGQPPKGAAP
+565 ATGQAPKGTAAAP
-577 GAEPAQGADAARRA
+577 PTA
-591 REAGQR
+591 AGQTA
-597 PAEAGKGPEPTVP
+597 PVP
-610 RPPERG
+610 RPPDAEQR
-616 AGRPPLT
+616 R
-623 PPAPPEGAKGS
+623 
-634 PPKGE
+634 
-639 AVQQPPGG
+639 QQ
-647 QGRDRN
+647 Q
-653 ERRGPPEGSQ
+653 EQ
-663 GGQAGPAAAPPPR
+663 Q
-676 PPEAPRAAPPPKS
+676 K
-689 EAAPQPP
+689 
-696 GGQGRDRNERRGPP
+696 
-710 EGGQGGQGGPAA
+710 
-722 APPPPPRAP
+722 
-731 EPPRVAPPPPRPPEA
+731 
-746 PRAAPPPKSEAAPQ
+746 
-760 PPGGQGRDRNE
+760 
-771 RRGPPEGGQRDQAG
+771 
-785 PAAAPPPAP
+785 
-794 RPPEAPR
+794 
-801 AAPPP
+801 
-806 PRPPEAPKAAPPPP
+806 
-820 PAPPAA
+820 A
-826 QQRPPPR
+826 QQ
-833 EAPKSE
+833 A
-839 PKGEQGRDRSKDKD
+839 EQQRQQQQSQQA
-853 KDQRDKDKKG
+853 DQRRQQQEQQQGQQQRQQAEQQRQQQLSQQAEQRRQQQEQQQGQQQRQQAEQQRQQQQSQQAEQRRQQQEQQKAQQAEQQRQQQQSQQAD
-863 SEG
+863 

>member
-1 MNKIQSRLRL
+1 MNKIQSRLRFL
-11 ATAILA
+11 TAVFA

-51 GEDEWALAT
+51 GEDEWVLAT

-69 RLWADTG
+69 RLWADAG
-76 GRAELQAGSVAL
+76 GRAELQAGSIAL

-103 RTTQLELTQGSLYV
+103 RATQLELTQGSLYV
-117 RVWRIDSGETVE
+117 RVWRIDRGDTVE
-129 IDTPNLAFTVD
+129 IDTPNLAFTINSV
-140 GAGRYRVDV
+140 GRYRIDV
-149 DPDGNVTTV
+149 DADGNVTTL
-158 AVLAG
+158 AVSAG

-191 YEYSDIGAPDEFD
+191 YEYSDVGAPDEFD
-204 RWAAERDRR
+204 RWAADRDRS
-213 YETSISARYVSRD
+213 YDTSVSARYVSRD

-232 LDQYGTWSVVA
+232 LDQYGSWSVAA

-293 FVTGRWGWIPGPIN
+293 FVTGRWGWIPGPVN

-353 RVSREYF
+353 RVSRDYF

-368 RITNVNITNVYNN
+368 RVTNVNITNVYNN
-381 YTTNTTVTNVT
+381 YTSNTTVTNVT
-392 YRNREAPGAVTAVP
+392 YRNREAPGGVTAVP

-413 QPVARAAVQVPREL
+413 QPVARAAVQVSREV
-427 IARQPVS
+427 ITQQPVS

-444 SLVAAASAAPAGAR
+444 SIVAAAAVGAAAS
-458 GAGRPPARALQRE
+458 GRPPARAMQRE
-471 VVARTKPPAPPPAF
+471 VVARTKPPAPPPPF
-485 ATRQAALAANPG
+485 AARQAALAANPG
-497 RPAEPAAAPPQQP
+497 RPAEPAATAQQP
-510 AAVGAAPA
+510 AAAGAAPA

-531 PAPKDESRRGRGQL
+531 AAPKEESRRGRGQL
-545 ERRAGSPGATQA
+545 ERRAGVPGAPQAGAPAAAQAAPAGPQA
-557 APAGQPGA
+557 APAGQPTGA
-565 AATGQPPKGAAP
+565 TTGQAQKGGEPP
-577 GAEPAQGADAARRA
+577 QGADAARRA
-591 REAGQR
+591 REGGQGPTQAGKAATAEQKG
-597 PAEAGKGPEPTVP
+597 AEAPAVP
-610 RPPERG
+610 RPPNADQRRQQQEQQRLQAEQQQSQQAEQQRQQQGQQAEQRRQQQEQQRQQQQSQQAEKQRQQAEQQRQQQSQQAEQQRQQQQTQQAEKQRQQQEQQRQQQQQQQQSQQAEQQRQQQQSQQAERQ
-616 AGRPPLT
+616 RQQQ
-623 PPAPPEGAKGS
+623 EQQRQQR
-634 PPKGE
+634 E
-639 AVQQPPGG
+639 A
-647 QGRDRN
+647 
-653 ERRGPPEGSQ
+653 S
-663 GGQAGPAAAPPPR
+663 
-676 PPEAPRAAPPPKS
+676 
-689 EAAPQPP
+689 
-696 GGQGRDRNERRGPP
+696 
-710 EGGQGGQGGPAA
+710 
-722 APPPPPRAP
+722 
-731 EPPRVAPPPPRPPEA
+731 
-746 PRAAPPPKSEAAPQ
+746 
-760 PPGGQGRDRNE
+760 
-771 RRGPPEGGQRDQAG
+771 
-785 PAAAPPPAP
+785 
-794 RPPEAPR
+794 
-801 AAPPP
+801 
-806 PRPPEAPKAAPPPP
+806 KAAT
-820 PAPPAA
+820 
-826 QQRPPPR
+826 
-833 EAPKSE
+833 KSDE
-839 PKGEQGRDRSKDKD
+839 GKDKGKEKD
-853 KDQRDKDKKG
+853 KDQKD
-863 SEG
+863 